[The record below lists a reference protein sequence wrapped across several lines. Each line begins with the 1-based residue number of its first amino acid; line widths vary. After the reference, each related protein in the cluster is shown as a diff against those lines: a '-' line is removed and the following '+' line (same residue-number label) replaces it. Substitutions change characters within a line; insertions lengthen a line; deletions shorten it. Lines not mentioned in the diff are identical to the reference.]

1 MKVSQQPNV
10 GGERPPRE
18 ELCPIGGGP
27 HPLALNSPGKSVE
40 PPRSMTPWILRGI
53 AQETSVVQ
61 SSPHEVVQS
70 SLHLDTKGTMH
81 HVLRNTTAARPQSV
95 LSTGSECPLD
105 GVRVSSRRGQ
115 TGRPGVRAP
124 RCRQGAGV

>member
-70 SLHLDTKGTMH
+70 SLHLDTNAGGGDDDVTASIRPSGISRFQL
-81 HVLRNTTAARPQSV
+81 VLEKESGV
-95 LSTGSECPLD
+95 LGS
-105 GVRVSSRRGQ
+105 
-115 TGRPGVRAP
+115 
-124 RCRQGAGV
+124 

>member
-10 GGERPPRE
+10 GGERTPALRGVAAPSPAAGST
-18 ELCPIGGGP
+18 LF
-27 HPLALNSPGKSVE
+27 ALNSSGKSVE
-40 PPRSMTPWILRGI
+40 PPGSMTPWILRGI

-81 HVLRNTTAARPQSV
+81 HVLR
-95 LSTGSECPLD
+95 
-105 GVRVSSRRGQ
+105 
-115 TGRPGVRAP
+115 
-124 RCRQGAGV
+124 

>member
-61 SSPHEVVQS
+61 SSPHECP
-70 SLHLDTKGTMH
+70 
-81 HVLRNTTAARPQSV
+81 RP
-95 LSTGSECPLD
+95 
-105 GVRVSSRRGQ
+105 
-115 TGRPGVRAP
+115 
-124 RCRQGAGV
+124 